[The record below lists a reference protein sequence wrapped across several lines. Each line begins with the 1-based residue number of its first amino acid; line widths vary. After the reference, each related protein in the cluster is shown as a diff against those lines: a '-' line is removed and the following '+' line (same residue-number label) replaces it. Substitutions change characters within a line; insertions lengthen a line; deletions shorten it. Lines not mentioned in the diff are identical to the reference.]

1 MPETFLTLLVQYSF
15 WLGFSA
21 MAAGALYF
29 ALERQSLAVEY
40 QMVATLSAA
49 LVAIAAINYW
59 TLKDIGLTLDA
70 EGALIFPTHFR
81 YIDWLLT
88 TPMLLAIIPVLLN
101 MERGVT
107 GLMTKLLV
115 ADVIMIAAG
124 YVGETSINQGLF
136 PTVIGWLFYAV
147 GMLAFAF
154 IVYVLYGAMS
164 SAQAQLPP
172 ERARAIGRLKL
183 FVTFGWLIYPA
194 GFFFTL
200 VGDGTTA
207 ALIRELVYNFADII
221 NKVGFCMIAVAA
233 AKSASYVRVGSP
245 QAAAE

>member
-59 TLKDIGLTLDA
+59 TMKDIGLTLDA